1 MGSSLLLSLASCLLI
16 NLLYPE
22 GRAGVKNVR
31 RSRMKISITF
41 WNVERNI
48 DQELRVDLTPL
59 SEHGDAAIS
68 VITWGELLYGA
79 EKSRQCKK
87 ALQLL
92 EEFKT
97 LIPILPMPENAG
109 KTYGTIRAPLESKG
123 RPMGN
128 NDLWIA
134 AHAKAEGLTIVTNNE
149 REFQR
154 VPGLKVQNWVG

>member
-1 MGSSLLLSLASCLLI
+1 MPPRYLLDTNICIYIQRQKPGEVLARFQKLK
-16 NLLYPE
+16 P
-22 GRAGVKNVR
+22 
-31 RSRMKISITF
+31 
-41 WNVERNI
+41 
-48 DQELRVDLTPL
+48 
-59 SEHGDAAIS
+59 GDVAIS

-79 EKSRQCKK
+79 EKSRQRKK

-97 LIPILPMPENAG
+97 LIPVLPMPENTG
-109 KTYGTIRAPLESKG
+109 KTYGAIRASLESKG
-123 RPMGN
+123 RPIGN